1 MKKPDQGLSGSSKA
15 SYSLEVCLAWRL
27 KELTMSNLVPV
38 VIEQT
43 PRGERSYDI
52 YSRLLKDRIILLG
65 TPINSAV
72 ANNVIAQML
81 FLEADNPD
89 KDIQLYINSPGGS
102 VTDGLG
108 IYDIMQFVKCDV
120 ATTCIGMAA
129 SMGSLLLCAGTKGK
143 RYVLPNARV
152 MVHQPLISGG
162 LAGQASDIEIHAR
175 ELIRMKEQLT
185 KIYQHHTGQEYDIL
199 EKAMDRDNFMSA
211 ATAKE
216 FGLVDKV
223 VEFRKESEKGQ
234 K

>member
-1 MKKPDQGLSGSSKA
+1 
-15 SYSLEVCLAWRL
+15 
-27 KELTMSNLVPV
+27 MSNLVPI

-43 PRGERSYDI
+43 PKGERSYDI

-89 KDIQLYINSPGGS
+89 KDIQIYINSPGGS

-129 SMGSLLLCAGTKGK
+129 SMGSLLLQAGTPGK
-143 RYVLPNARV
+143 RYCLPHARV
-152 MVHQPLISGG
+152 MIHQPLIGG
-162 LAGQASDIEIHAR
+162 HGLSGQASDIEIHAK
-175 ELIRMKEQLT
+175 ELVKTKEELT
-185 KIYQHHTGQEYDIL
+185 NIYVRHCGQKYDVL
-199 EKAMDRDNFMSA
+199 EKAMDRDNFMNA
-211 ATAKE
+211 QQAKE
-216 FGLVDKV
+216 FGLVDHV
-223 VEFRKESEKGQ
+223 VEMRKASGKE
-234 K
+234 

>member
-1 MKKPDQGLSGSSKA
+1 
-15 SYSLEVCLAWRL
+15 
-27 KELTMSNLVPV
+27 MSTLVPI

-43 PRGERSYDI
+43 ARGERSYDI

-102 VTDGLG
+102 VTDGMG

-129 SMGSLLLCAGTKGK
+129 SMGSLLLTAGSPGK
-143 RYVLPNARV
+143 RYVLPHARV
-152 MVHQPLISGG
+152 MIHQPLIAGG

-175 ELIRMKEQLT
+175 ELIKTKEQLT
-185 KIYQHHTGQEYDIL
+185 KIYEQHTGQKYDVL
-199 EKAMDRDNFMSA
+199 EKAMDRDNFMDA
-211 ATAKE
+211 GQAKE
-216 FGLVDKV
+216 FGLVDHV
-223 VEFRKESEKGQ
+223 VEFRKQ
-234 K
+234 KPSAKE